1 MMNWQ
6 MKIISRIRNNLFAQ
20 LTAIPV
26 CGLLAVTAWAQPYP
40 AKPVR
45 IILPQPAGQG
55 PSDVSTRLIAQSVS
69 ANLGQP
75 MVIENRPGAAG
86 VIGLEA
92 CARAAPDGYTACVT
106 SANIM
111 LLTPHMV
118 PNLPYDPQRSFL
130 PVINIG
136 AFSSALVARPGL
148 AASNVREV
156 FDLARARPGALT
168 LGTFG
173 VTHLYVSWLKKEK
186 NVSLY
191 DVPYKTAAQTLAGA
205 VSGDLDLAMF
215 SVGGVV
221 PLAKS
226 GKVRTLAVTGDH
238 RSPYL
243 PGVPTFREAG
253 IELEIPNWFGVFA
266 PAGTPAE
273 AVLRLNTEINRVLA
287 DPKIRDL
294 LLERAGLDAVGGN
307 TAQLATLVARDRELF
322 STLVKTAGIK
332 IE

>member
-1 MMNWQ
+1 MNWQ
-6 MKIISRIRNNLFAQ
+6 TKITSRFRNNLSARLPAFCIVAMIVV
-20 LTAIPV
+20 A
-26 CGLLAVTAWAQPYP
+26 ASAQPYP

-55 PSDVSTRLIAQSVS
+55 PSDVSTRLIAQSVGPH
-69 ANLGQP
+69 LGQP

-92 CARAAPDGYTACVT
+92 CARAVADGYTACVT

-111 LLTPHMV
+111 LLTPHLV
-118 PNLPYDPQRSFL
+118 PSLPYDPQRSFA

-136 AFSSALVARPGL
+136 AFSSTLVARAGL

-156 FDLARARPGALT
+156 FDLARAKPGALT

-173 VTHLYVSWLKKEK
+173 ITNLYVSWLKKEK

-215 SVGGVV
+215 SIGGVV

-226 GKVRTLAVTGDH
+226 GKVRALAVTGDH

-243 PGVPTFREAG
+243 PEVPTFREAG

-266 PAGTPAE
+266 PAGTPNE
-273 AVLRLNTEINRVLA
+273 SVLRLNTEINRVLA

-294 LLERAGLDAVGGN
+294 LLERAGLDAIGGS
-307 TAQLATLVARDRELF
+307 TAQLTALVARDRELF

-332 IE
+332 SE